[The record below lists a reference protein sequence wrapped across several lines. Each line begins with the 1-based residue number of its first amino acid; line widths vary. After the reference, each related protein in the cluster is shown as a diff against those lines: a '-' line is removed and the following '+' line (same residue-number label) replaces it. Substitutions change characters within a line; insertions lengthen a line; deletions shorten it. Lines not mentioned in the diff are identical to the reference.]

1 MAYNAKTAYKL
12 SGITYRQLDHWDRV
26 HFIKPSIS
34 EASGSGTV
42 RLYSFED
49 LVQLKLAGAL
59 KEQGLSLQKIRK
71 AVTYLKTHL
80 HDIAGPLAGLVL
92 ITDGKGIFLLTED
105 RKALF
110 EALSGGEFIMAVAV
124 GRIIEELR
132 EKAAK
137 IGGER
142 RYSVAVNGETYTVE
156 LRPDPEGGGFRVEC
170 PALPGCAVL
179 GETME
184 EALEMIRGAIA
195 GYLEAQAED
204 RRAKNALA

>member
-12 SGITYRQLDHWDRV
+12 SGITYRQLDYWDRV

-49 LVQLKLAGAL
+49 LVQLKLAGTL

-132 EKAAK
+132 ERAAK

-142 RYSVAVNGETYTVE
+142 RYSVAVKGETYTVE

>member
-12 SGITYRQLDHWDRV
+12 SGITYRQLDYWDRV

-49 LVQLKLAGAL
+49 LVQLKLAGTL

>member
-12 SGITYRQLDHWDRV
+12 SGITYRQLDYWDRV

-49 LVQLKLAGAL
+49 LVQLKLAGTL

-142 RYSVAVNGETYTVE
+142 RYSVAVKGETYTVE

>member
-12 SGITYRQLDHWDRV
+12 SGITYRQLDYWDRV

-49 LVQLKLAGAL
+49 LVQLKLAGTL

-142 RYSVAVNGETYTVE
+142 RYSVAVKGKTYTVE
-156 LRPDPEGGGFRVEC
+156 LRPHPEGGGFRVEC